1 MSDFGSQLHQA
12 SLEHGRLCV
21 GIDPHPAL
29 LDAWG
34 LPRSVEGLREFS
46 ATCVRAFAGSVALV
60 KPQVA
65 FFEAYGAGGYTVL
78 EETIDSL
85 RQAGTLVVAD
95 AKRGDIGSTM
105 AAYADAWLRPGSPL
119 EVDALTVSPYLGF
132 GALSPALDYA
142 EQGKGLFVLAA
153 TSNPEG
159 QSIQRAMKQ
168 SELTVAQH
176 IVDEAATCN
185 AAGAAAGVP
194 GNVGVVVGATLRD
207 APDLAA
213 LNGPILMPGVG
224 AQGAGAGDV
233 DKLARGMTYMA
244 FPNVS
249 RGVLQAGPSVKALEK
264 AVSDLAGQFPGIP
277 S

>member
-1 MSDFGSQLHQA
+1 MSDFGSQLHQV
-12 SLEHGRLCV
+12 SLERGRLCV
-21 GIDPHPAL
+21 GIDPHPGL

-34 LPRSVEGLREFS
+34 LERSAAGLGEFTRICVE
-46 ATCVRAFAGSVALV
+46 AFAGTVALV

-65 FFEAYGAGGYTVL
+65 FFEAYGAAGYAVL
-78 EETIDSL
+78 EEAIAAL
-85 RQAGTLVVAD
+85 RAAGTLVVAD

-132 GALSPALDYA
+132 GSLAPALDYA

-159 QSIQRAMKQ
+159 ASIQRAQKDQ
-168 SELTVAQH
+168 DLSVAQH
-176 IVDEAATCN
+176 IVDEAAACN
-185 AAGAAAGVP
+185 ASRRSSGAA
-194 GNVGVVVGATLRD
+194 GNVGVVVGATLDR
-207 APDLAA
+207 APDLSA

-224 AQGAGAGDV
+224 AQGAAQEDV
-233 DKLARGMTYMA
+233 DKLAKQMTHLA

-249 RGVLQAGPSVKALEK
+249 RGVLQAGPSVKALET
-264 AVSDLAGQFPGIP
+264 AVSELAAQFPGIP